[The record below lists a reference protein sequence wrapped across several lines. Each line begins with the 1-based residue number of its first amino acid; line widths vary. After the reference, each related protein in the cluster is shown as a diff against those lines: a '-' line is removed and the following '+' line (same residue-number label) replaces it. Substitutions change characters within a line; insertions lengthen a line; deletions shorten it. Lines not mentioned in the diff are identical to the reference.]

1 MTERSTTVPD
11 AALSDDPPHCV
22 RRRFLW
28 LRWGLDGFRE
38 AQLIQQSVE
47 QLFHEG
53 LLCTQQFLDPRLL
66 RCGLDTSRC
75 SPH

>member
-1 MTERSTTVPD
+1 M
-11 AALSDDPPHCV
+11 
-22 RRRFLW
+22 W